1 MKKSIENCVEEL
13 KTNGICVLSN
23 YFNNRFCIDA
33 IKEMDQIISK
43 NKHYVL
49 SQINE
54 GASGDERLFKIE
66 NQSKFA
72 KIFKNDSF
80 LNAVINE
87 SSKEKLKSYF
97 ILGGRLTFDK
107 KTSRNSGGG
116 WHRDGDRSQL
126 KIMVYLN
133 DVESTNGPF
142 LFIPNSK
149 QLDAERNKIGT
160 KNSLKRRI
168 YIKLGKIK
176 ERDPRYLENS
186 IEEYVEKN
194 NLNITE
200 ITGKAGT
207 VVLFDGSFIHRGKI
221 IEEGERYSYTN
232 YFFKSDLQ
240 TKYSKNKQFKK
251 YFLK

>member
-1 MKKSIENCVEEL
+1 MKKSIESCVEGL
-13 KTNGICVLSN
+13 KSNGICVLPN
-23 YFNNRFCIDA
+23 YFDNGFCKDA
-33 IKEMDQIISK
+33 IKEMNQIISN
-43 NKHYVL
+43 NKDYVH
-49 SQINE
+49 SQFSN

-72 KIFKNDSF
+72 EIFKNDSF
-80 LNAVINE
+80 LNSVIKN
-87 SSKEKLKSYF
+87 STDEKLKSYF
-97 ILGGRLTFDK
+97 ILGGRLNFDK
-107 KTSRNSGGG
+107 KASRNSGGG
-116 WHRDGDRSQL
+116 WHRDGEHSQL

-133 DVESTNGPF
+133 DVKSTNGPF

-149 QLDAERNKIGT
+149 QLDAERIKTGT
-160 KNSLKRRI
+160 KNSLRKRI
-168 YIKLGKIK
+168 YMRLGKIK

-186 IEEYVEKN
+186 IDEYVEKN

-221 IEEGERYSYTN
+221 IEEGKRYSYTN
-232 YFFKSDLQ
+232 YFFKSDLK
-240 TKYSKNKQFKK
+240 TRYSKNKQFKK

>member
-1 MKKSIENCVEEL
+1 MKKSIESCIQDL
-13 KTNGICVLSN
+13 KSNGICVLSN
-23 YFNNRFCIDA
+23 FFDNSFCKGA
-33 IKEMDQIISK
+33 IKEMDQIIIK
-43 NKHYVL
+43 NKQYVH

-80 LNAVINE
+80 LNAVIKDT
-87 SSKEKLKSYF
+87 SKEKLESYF
-97 ILGGRLTFDK
+97 ILGGRLNFDSK
-107 KTSRNSGGG
+107 VSRNSGGG
-116 WHRDGDRSQL
+116 WHRDGDQSQL

-149 QLDAERNKIGT
+149 KFDAKRNKIEV
-160 KNSLKRRI
+160 KDSLKRKI

-176 ERDPRYLENS
+176 EIDPRYMESS

-194 NLNITE
+194 KLNIKE

-221 IEEGERYSYTN
+221 IEEGVRYSYTN
-232 YFFKSDLQ
+232 YFFKSDIK